1 MEAFSFYNTTA
12 FEEDPFVADSNGL
25 ARRLAALVWIS
36 PRELLRWLREGLHAS
51 SVDLVAALCKKCRI
65 AASC

>member
-36 PRELLRWLREGLHAS
+36 PRGLPRWLREGLHAS
-51 SVDLVAALCKKCRI
+51 SVDLVAA
-65 AASC
+65 